1 MRRWFVVLALVA
13 VAAAALTA
21 TASAKEGGVELSS
34 TPFGIGPGDP
44 WDGTLTVFSP
54 GGTEAAF
61 SPSIT
66 IRNLDTGLTQTFPA
80 TPSKAPAGTDTQSY
94 DFTVVFP
101 TAGRYRYTATD
112 GLDDREYAYP
122 IVRIVD
128 QAPATLAGPPATP
141 EGGFALWPLVAGLGG
156 AAALALVAFLA
167 IRSRRF
173 AH

>member
-1 MRRWFVVLALVA
+1 MRRWFVVLALAA
-13 VAAAALTA
+13 VPAAALTA

-112 GLDDREYAYP
+112 GLDDRELTPEQIERQLA
-122 IVRIVD
+122 
-128 QAPATLAGPPATP
+128 ATLAGPPATP